1 MRPTTFEDLIRDLRN
16 GYGLT
21 QYRGKQDERSEVVEY
36 LYDKVGNLPEEFATW
51 AKDAFFSRYKDFPK
65 VLHIAIQ
72 QLYQDWLQAHPE
84 KRASYGQESAIT
96 NCRVPACEDGLLF
109 VSKKNEQFGYNASF
123 VFRCMCGRSPLNG
136 IPQAR
141 YQDLMSDGYRSI
153 KLETYQPVKPKH
165 PVKERNVIDFTAA
178 LEELEQVKRYKQDLG
193 ICDEQC
199 PF

>member
-65 VLHIAIQ
+65 ILHIAIQ

-84 KRASYGQESAIT
+84 KRASYGQSSAMS
-96 NCRVPACEDGLLF
+96 NCHVSECEDGLLF
-109 VSKKNEQFGYNASF
+109 VTKPSDEYGYNARY
-123 VFRCMCGRSPLNG
+123 VFRCMCGRSLLNG

-141 YQDLMSDGYRSI
+141 FSDLINDGYSSTKI
-153 KLETYQPVKPKH
+153 ETFVPAKPSQPV
-165 PVKERNVIDFTAA
+165 RANNVVDFTSA
-178 LEELEQVKRYKQDLG
+178 LQELEQVKKYKQELG
-193 ICDEQC
+193 MCDEQC